1 MSKRVFTTILVA
13 FALVLCTTFSFAANN
28 LGDNIKDSMNKSGKA
43 IENMGNDVKNAVVGA
58 ENTVEGM
65 FNNNKDN
72 DNNNNN
78 MMSGIMNN
86 NNNNGGYTATR
97 TATTTNGTFLG
108 MNATAW
114 TWLILGIATIA
125 IVALVW
131 YYGKQYDNNK
141 TRIDDGE

>member
-97 TATTTNGTFLG
+97 TATTTNETFLG